1 MKWRILSQ
9 QQQDL
14 VLFILGRLRELL
26 VQLHLTIHQQ
36 LVMRLRRYKMN
47 HEKFIEKCKA
57 IVRERIENEIA
68 DLSGAVPEFSVFIV
82 WSCKT
87 LQNSKALVSASLK
100 GAPYFEIT
108 LNGDKGE
115 IYVDTYLKKSN
126 ECIKV

>member
-1 MKWRILSQ
+1 
-9 QQQDL
+9 
-14 VLFILGRLRELL
+14 
-26 VQLHLTIHQQ
+26 
-36 LVMRLRRYKMN
+36 MN
-47 HEKFIEKCKA
+47 HENFIEKCKE

-68 DLSGAVPEFSVFIV
+68 DLSGSVPDFRVFVV

-87 LQNSKALVSASLK
+87 LQNSKALLSANLK

-115 IYVDTYLKKSN
+115 IYVDTYLKKLN

>member
-1 MKWRILSQ
+1 
-9 QQQDL
+9 
-14 VLFILGRLRELL
+14 
-26 VQLHLTIHQQ
+26 
-36 LVMRLRRYKMN
+36 MN

-57 IVRERIENEIA
+57 IVREKIEIEVA
-68 DLSGAVPEFSVFIV
+68 DPSGAVPQFDIFVV

-87 LQNSKALVSASLK
+87 LQNSKALVSTSLK

>member
-1 MKWRILSQ
+1 
-9 QQQDL
+9 
-14 VLFILGRLRELL
+14 
-26 VQLHLTIHQQ
+26 
-36 LVMRLRRYKMN
+36 MN

-57 IVRERIENEIA
+57 IVCERIENEIA

-115 IYVDTYLKKSN
+115 IYVGTYLKKSN

>member
-1 MKWRILSQ
+1 
-9 QQQDL
+9 
-14 VLFILGRLRELL
+14 
-26 VQLHLTIHQQ
+26 
-36 LVMRLRRYKMN
+36 MN

-115 IYVDTYLKKSN
+115 IYVDTYLKNQMNVSKSSR
-126 ECIKV
+126 C

>member
-1 MKWRILSQ
+1 
-9 QQQDL
+9 
-14 VLFILGRLRELL
+14 
-26 VQLHLTIHQQ
+26 
-36 LVMRLRRYKMN
+36 MN

-68 DLSGAVPEFSVFIV
+68 DPSGSVPQFDIFVV

-115 IYVDTYLKKSN
+115 IYVDTYLKNQMNVLKSSTR
-126 ECIKV
+126 

>member
-1 MKWRILSQ
+1 MRSLSKNARLLYVKELKMRLLTQ
-9 QQQDL
+9 ADQCLSL
-14 VLFILGRLRELL
+14 VL
-26 VQLHLTIHQQ
+26 
-36 LVMRLRRYKMN
+36 
-47 HEKFIEKCKA
+47 
-57 IVRERIENEIA
+57 
-68 DLSGAVPEFSVFIV
+68 FIV

-108 LNGDKGE
+108 LNGNKGE

>member
-1 MKWRILSQ
+1 
-9 QQQDL
+9 
-14 VLFILGRLRELL
+14 
-26 VQLHLTIHQQ
+26 
-36 LVMRLRRYKMN
+36 MN
-47 HEKFIEKCKA
+47 HEKFIKKCKA

-68 DLSGAVPEFSVFIV
+68 DLSGTVPEFSVFIV